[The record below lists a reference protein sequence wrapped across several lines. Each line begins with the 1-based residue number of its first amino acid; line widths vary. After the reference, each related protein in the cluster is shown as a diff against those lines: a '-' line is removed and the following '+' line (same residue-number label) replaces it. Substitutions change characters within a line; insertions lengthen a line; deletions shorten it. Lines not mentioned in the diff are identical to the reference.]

1 MNFLLDVNILVAW
14 GWQDHCDH
22 QRTVRWI
29 ATQKTAIKGLLAT
42 SAIPEIG
49 FVRVSVQR
57 SAGQI
62 GVSEAS
68 MVLTGML
75 TSLGE
80 RHSFLADDV
89 SGLQWPDWCRSAA
102 RTTDG
107 HLVQLAKKHDFLLAT
122 LDKGIPGAHLL
133 PT

>member
-1 MNFLLDVNILVAW
+1 M
-14 GWQDHCDH
+14 
-22 QRTVRWI
+22 
-29 ATQKTAIKGLLAT
+29 
-42 SAIPEIG
+42 PEIG
-49 FVRVSVQR
+49 FVRVSLHR

-68 MVLTGML
+68 LVLTGMVK
-75 TSLGE
+75 SLGE

-122 LDKGIPGAHLL
+122 LDEGIPGAHLL
-133 PT
+133 PS